1 MEKRINDI
9 SCRFLFQSLEA
20 SFHRKWTLK
29 KKSGKKK
36 QNRQQ
41 GRFCFKNLSIHDRE
55 IFLFDDSD
63 YLKLGP
69 PVGLMFFL
77 CLGIGNDQ
85 LPLAVTFCHQPT
97 YINSLGNKVG
107 YC

>member
-41 GRFCFKNLSIHDRE
+41 GRFCFKIYQ
-55 IFLFDDSD
+55 F
-63 YLKLGP
+63 
-69 PVGLMFFL
+69 M
-77 CLGIGNDQ
+77 IGKSFYSMIPIT
-85 LPLAVTFCHQPT
+85 L
-97 YINSLGNKVG
+97 NSVLLLV
-107 YC
+107 